1 MIDVSIII
9 PVYHGESTIAPLYEK
24 IKETSEKHAYSY
36 EVIFV
41 WDCGPDQSWQQIQLL
56 KKKYPEHIKAIHLS
70 RNFGQHNA
78 IICGFEHASG
88 DFVVTMDED
97 LQHDPSEIHKLI
109 EKQKSGDFDVVYGN
123 YSQRKHN
130 SFRNITSQVLKKMLE
145 IGIPELHK
153 DYSAYRL
160 IKKETAKAC
169 INMQNSY
176 TFLDG
181 YISWITTNVSSI
193 EVTHSIRQGGESSYT
208 LKKLIAHSINIFVTF
223 SNLPIKM
230 VNWLSLT
237 FFVFTFVYASYTLI
251 QKLFF
256 NSLIPGFTSIIVLL
270 GFGIGSILFG
280 ISVLGEYI
288 HRINLKTTK
297 RPNYTIRQIL

>member
-1 MIDVSIII
+1 MLISYII
-9 PVYHGESTIAPLYEK
+9 PVYHGESTIAPLFEK
-24 IKETSEKHAYSY
+24 IKEANEKYDYAY
-36 EVIFV
+36 EVIFI
-41 WDCGPDQSWQQIQLL
+41 WDCGPDDSWKQIQLL
-56 KKKYPEHIKAIHLS
+56 KSKYPDYIKAIHLS

-78 IICGFEHASG
+78 IICGFEHAAG
-88 DFVVTMDED
+88 DLIVTMDED
-97 LQHDPSEIHKLI
+97 LQHDPSEINKLI

-123 YSQRKHN
+123 YIQRKHN
-130 SFRNITSQVLKKMLE
+130 SFRNITSRTLKRLLE

-160 IKKETAKAC
+160 IKKDIAKAC

-181 YISWITTNVSSI
+181 YISWITTNVSSV
-193 EVTHSIRQGGESSYT
+193 EVTHALRQGGESSYT

-230 VNWLSLT
+230 VTWLSMS
-237 FFVFTFVYASYTLI
+237 FFVFTFIYAFYTLI

-297 RPNYTIRQIL
+297 RPNYSIRKII

>member
-1 MIDVSIII
+1 MLSFII
-9 PVYHGESTIAPLYEK
+9 PVYHGEATIAPLFEK
-24 IKETSEKHAYSY
+24 IKETCEKHTYNY
-36 EVIFV
+36 EVLFI
-41 WDCGPDQSWQQIQLL
+41 WDCGPDESWQQIQLL
-56 KKKYPEHIKAIHLS
+56 KNSYPDHIMAIHLS

-88 DFVVTMDED
+88 DFIVTMDED
-97 LQHDPSEIHKLI
+97 LQHDPSEIQKLI

-123 YSQRKHN
+123 YTQRKHN
-130 SFRNITSQVLKKMLE
+130 SFRNLTSRTLKKLLE

-169 INMQNSY
+169 VNMQNSY

-181 YISWITTNVSSI
+181 YISWITTNVSSV
-193 EVTHSIRQGGESSYT
+193 EVTHSTRQAGESSYT

-223 SNLPIKM
+223 SSLPIKM
-230 VNWLSLT
+230 VTWLSLSFFAFT
-237 FFVFTFVYASYTLI
+237 FFYTIYTLI

-256 NSLIPGFTSIIVLL
+256 KSLIPGYTSIMVLL
-270 GFGIGSILFG
+270 GFGIGAILFG

-288 HRINLKTTK
+288 HRINLKTTR
-297 RPNYTIRQIL
+297 RPNYSVKQIL

>member
-1 MIDVSIII
+1 MNKISIII
-9 PVYHGESTIAPLYEK
+9 PVYHGEATIAPLFEK
-24 IKETSEKHAYSY
+24 IKEACEKHTYSY
-36 EVIFV
+36 EVLFI

-56 KKKYPEHIKAIHLS
+56 KNSYPDHIMAIHLS

-88 DFVVTMDED
+88 DFIVTMDED
-97 LQHDPSEIHKLI
+97 LQHDPSEIQKLI
-109 EKQKSGDFDVVYGN
+109 EKQKSGDFDVVYGK
-123 YSQRKHN
+123 YAQRKHN
-130 SFRNITSQVLKKMLE
+130 SFRNITSRTLKKMLE

-181 YISWITTNVSSI
+181 YISWITTNVSSV
-193 EVTHSIRQGGESSYT
+193 EVTHSTRQAGESSYT

-223 SNLPIKM
+223 SSLPIKI
-230 VNWLSLT
+230 VTWLSLSFFAFT
-237 FFVFTFVYASYTLI
+237 FFYTIYTLI

-256 NSLIPGFTSIIVLL
+256 KSLIPGYTSIMVLL
-270 GFGIGSILFG
+270 GFGIGAILFG

-297 RPNYTIRQIL
+297 RPNYSVKQIL

>member
-1 MIDVSIII
+1 MNLSFII
-9 PVYHGESTIAPLYEK
+9 PVYHGEATIAPLFEK
-24 IKETSEKHAYSY
+24 IKETCEKYAYTY
-36 EVIFV
+36 EVLFI
-41 WDCGPDQSWQQIQLL
+41 WDCGPDESWQQIQLL
-56 KKKYPEHIKAIHLS
+56 KNKKPDQIKAIHLS

-88 DFVVTMDED
+88 DLIVTMDED
-97 LQHDPSEIHKLI
+97 LQHDPSEIYKLI
-109 EKQKSGDFDVVYGN
+109 EKRKSGDFDVVYGK
-123 YSQRKHN
+123 YAQRKHN
-130 SFRNITSQVLKKMLE
+130 SFRNITSRALKKMLE

-181 YISWITTNVSSI
+181 YISWITTNVSSV
-193 EVTHSIRQGGESSYT
+193 EVTHSTRQARVSSYT

-223 SNLPIKM
+223 SSLPIKI
-230 VNWLSLT
+230 VTWLSLS
-237 FFVFTFVYASYTLI
+237 FFSFTFIYAFYTLI

-256 NSLIPGFTSIIVLL
+256 NSLIPGYTSIMVLL
-270 GFGIGSILFG
+270 GFGIGAILFG

-297 RPNYTIRQIL
+297 RPNYTISQIL